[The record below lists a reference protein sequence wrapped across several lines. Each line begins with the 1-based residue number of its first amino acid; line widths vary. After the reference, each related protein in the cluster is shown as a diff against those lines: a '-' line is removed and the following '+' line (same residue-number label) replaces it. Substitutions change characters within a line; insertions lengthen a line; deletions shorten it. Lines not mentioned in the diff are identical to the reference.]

1 MTSAV
6 ITRAE
11 RRTWRVA
18 SVVALFAHVGVA
30 VLALTAARKS
40 EPVRAEPVVL
50 VELPL
55 LATQPQAVPPPVPVR
70 PIAGAARP
78 AVPVPLAKT
87 PPLAVPPARAPRPV
101 NPVPLSQPAQPAA
114 QPAAAV
120 MATPGASPATAPV
133 SVAAADPRARKQEVD
148 YFALV
153 GAHLNRRK
161 VYPAEARQARQQG
174 VVVVRFTVD
183 RSGNVDGISVKRSS
197 GHAILDAAT
206 LALVQRVAPLPR
218 MPASMPRD
226 RLTLSLPIDYSL
238 RTD

>member
-1 MTSAV
+1 M
-6 ITRAE
+6 
-11 RRTWRVA
+11 
-18 SVVALFAHVGVA
+18 
-30 VLALTAARKS
+30 
-40 EPVRAEPVVL
+40 
-50 VELPL
+50 
-55 LATQPQAVPPPVPVR
+55 
-70 PIAGAARP
+70 
-78 AVPVPLAKT
+78 
-87 PPLAVPPARAPRPV
+87 
-101 NPVPLSQPAQPAA
+101 
-114 QPAAAV
+114 
-120 MATPGASPATAPV
+120 
-133 SVAAADPRARKQEVD
+133 AAADPRARKQEAD

-197 GHAILDAAT
+197 GHVILDAAT